1 MLLEPEPVIPADM
14 AQGYQENQG
23 NQDGRSRQVYG
34 NMPCFYKR
42 EGTDKM
48 NQSDD

>member
-34 NMPCFYKR
+34 NVSCFYKR